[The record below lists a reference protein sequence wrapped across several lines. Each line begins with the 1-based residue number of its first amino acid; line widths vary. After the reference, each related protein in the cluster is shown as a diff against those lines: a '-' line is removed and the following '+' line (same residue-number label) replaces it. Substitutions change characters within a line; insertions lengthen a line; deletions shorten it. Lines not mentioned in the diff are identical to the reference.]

1 MTPPKEKLIKDHNAF
16 QNWMKTTTTT
26 PLKLIHVRSVDHIQA
41 VVASTDKYPSPIRP
55 TGSILSHTDI
65 HSNDGG
71 TTLLM
76 SNMNKIY
83 GIKTHRYA
91 RKRDDGTKKVEEVVC
106 IETDPCATLRE
117 IQLYAQKYGYELP
130 FSAEIGLATVGGT
143 IFVTSKDS
151 SIGKSPIYGS
161 GLGDIG
167 SCVFSFTVVDEIGN
181 LCQYNLFDE
190 HGEFDMD
197 FQSMLDSHGTQG
209 IAVKIFL
216 AVRKKVPVTIDIH
229 IAERFGGDSS
239 DIAHCIYNTWRNASS
254 NDGNV
259 FAAIGC
265 QSGFWWLEERIPTA
279 NKPNQQAPLSRVLSP
294 ILLWLKNYIFERC
307 HMISPLRWLSCLS
320 GSMWLRLKLDSRPA
334 GFSYNKDIPD
344 NERKLSF
351 SNCAFPTTSF
361 VDVVTE
367 GLDFVRAY
375 KLKYGFEPH
384 ALATIFVEQSGKR
397 LAGGYHRKKVSK
409 EDTHT
414 FVFDPVHQH
423 PKDPEWHKF
432 LDSFH
437 IWQRQKGGV
446 PSITQ
451 SFHIEHQDLAWG
463 SLAVHGKPSP
473 RFTNNFIQQ
482 FFDAKK

>member
-259 FAAIGC
+259 FAAIG
-265 QSGFWWLEERIPTA
+265 
-279 NKPNQQAPLSRVLSP
+279 
-294 ILLWLKNYIFERC
+294 
-307 HMISPLRWLSCLS
+307 
-320 GSMWLRLKLDSRPA
+320 
-334 GFSYNKDIPD
+334 
-344 NERKLSF
+344 
-351 SNCAFPTTSF
+351 
-361 VDVVTE
+361 
-367 GLDFVRAY
+367 
-375 KLKYGFEPH
+375 
-384 ALATIFVEQSGKR
+384 
-397 LAGGYHRKKVSK
+397 
-409 EDTHT
+409 
-414 FVFDPVHQH
+414 
-423 PKDPEWHKF
+423 
-432 LDSFH
+432 
-437 IWQRQKGGV
+437 
-446 PSITQ
+446 
-451 SFHIEHQDLAWG
+451 
-463 SLAVHGKPSP
+463 
-473 RFTNNFIQQ
+473 
-482 FFDAKK
+482 